1 MNNSDRDEPGAGR
14 LPRAAARATG
24 AGRAGI
30 GRVPRAGAGAAGAGR
45 LLCGAAASAWPAAAA
60 AAAGL
65 LLPAAKEL
73 RLKRSARPLTDRWRQ
88 LPVAPRGTAQLGIS
102 FRPLQAAALGLDPA
116 AALRALL
123 GYPFQLIRIGAYWN
137 RLEPAPGSFRPDELD
152 RQLDAAE
159 RAGKQVIV
167 CVGPVKT
174 FGYPEFFVPPH
185 HLNPP
190 LREGA
195 LVTPDSH
202 WRLLDAGIAFL
213 TRIVQRYREHD
224 AIIAW
229 QVEHEAVDPLGMEH
243 SWRLSEA
250 FVRSEVE
257 AVRAADPGRPVMMS
271 GFLPTS
277 TPVRLQQWW
286 RTRDQGDSLSAA
298 QRLADIVGIDFYPRH
313 ALAGAGPVSLYLD
326 GSGARSQR
334 QRRERLLDWAAAAG
348 RRLMIAEGQAE
359 PWEAVT
365 TPPSPAGRA
374 MYSCR
379 PEDLIGNYS
388 HCMRWTGARPS
399 VIDGYLFWGA
409 EYWLLRERQG
419 DPRYLRAFARVLERA

>member
-1 MNNSDRDEPGAGR
+1 MSGTER
-14 LPRAAARATG
+14 AARAG
-24 AGRAGI
+24 
-30 GRVPRAGAGAAGAGR
+30 
-45 LLCGAAASAWPAAAA
+45 AAA

-65 LLPAAKEL
+65 VLPAATEL
-73 RLKRSARPLTDRWRQ
+73 RLKRAARPLTDRWRDV
-88 LPVAPRGTAQLGIS
+88 PVQPRGPARLGIS
-102 FRPLQAAALGLDPA
+102 FRPLQATDLGLDPQ
-116 AALRALL
+116 AALQALL
-123 GYPFQLIRIGAYWN
+123 AYPFQLIRLGAYWN
-137 RLEPAPGSFRPDELD
+137 RLEPRPGAFAPGELD

-159 RAGKQVIV
+159 RAGKQVII

-185 HLNPP
+185 HLDQP

-195 LVTPDSH
+195 LVTPENH
-202 WRLLDAGIAFL
+202 GRLLAAATAFV
-213 TRIVQRYREHD
+213 TRVVERYRGRG

-229 QVEHEAVDPLGMEH
+229 QVEHEAVDPLGIEH

-250 FVRSEVE
+250 FVRGEVE
-257 AVRAADPGRPVMMS
+257 AVRAADPGRPVMMN

-286 RTRDQGDSLSAA
+286 RTRDQGDSLAVA
-298 QRLADIVGIDFYPRH
+298 QRLADIVGVDFYPRH
-313 ALAGAGPVSLYLD
+313 ALASAGPLTLYLD
-326 GSGARSQR
+326 GSRAPWQQ
-334 QRRERLLDWAAAAG
+334 QRRERLLNWAGAGQNEPAQQGAAQHG

-365 TPPSPAGRA
+365 TPPSPAGRV

-388 HCMRWTGARPS
+388 QCLRWMDGKPG
-399 VIDGYLFWGA
+399 VLDGYLFWGA

-419 DPRYLRAFARVLERA
+419 DPRYLRAFARVLTES